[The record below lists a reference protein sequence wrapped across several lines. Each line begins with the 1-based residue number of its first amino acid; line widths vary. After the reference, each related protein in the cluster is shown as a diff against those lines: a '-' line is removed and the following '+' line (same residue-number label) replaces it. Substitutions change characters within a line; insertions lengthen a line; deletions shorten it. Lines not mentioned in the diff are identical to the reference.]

1 LFCGFLPPSS
11 SASSSFFLSNKLACL
26 GLDVTLKQQKEKAL
40 YKHIFWMTD
49 HGNLLWELGSTVEIY
64 EQLAQTIKNI
74 RH

>member
-1 LFCGFLPPSS
+1 MH
-11 SASSSFFLSNKLACL
+11 

-64 EQLAQTIKNI
+64 EQP
-74 RH
+74 RP